1 MVNGYTVTSPVV
13 SAVAGV
19 ARSWSQEAEERRRIS
34 KIDPIAD
41 TLDYC
46 AGELAARLKAVE
58 ETTKF
63 LTVAQFAAR
72 ESVTEQ
78 TVRNWIRAARI
89 TAIVTPNGYK
99 IDAAQSTP
107 RRSHP

>member
-1 MVNGYTVTSPVV
+1 MAD
-13 SAVAGV
+13 AVIGAVERV
-19 ARSWSQEAEERRRIS
+19 AKTWKDEAAKRRGIS
-34 KIDPIAD
+34 KSDPVAD